1 MGDVLVLDRTAPRR
15 SDRASLPAIAP
26 LEPRAAAAAHQGV
39 STTEAVFRSPGL
51 ALLAAVSILEG
62 YRWLGVIPVDGSR
75 LSLFVF
81 GRVGAAGFA
90 GLALASAVALT
101 GAAPRRRTRDQWL
114 VVALASLVVMAT
126 CALAATASGDWA
138 RYSLGAADLA
148 LATASGAALIVVER
162 GRRAERQGAEPA
174 TGPGISD
181 HAESGA

>member
-1 MGDVLVLDRTAPRR
+1 MGDVLMLERTAPRR

-26 LEPRAAAAAHQGV
+26 LEPRAAAAHQGV

-62 YRWLGVIPVDGSR
+62 YRWIGVIPVDGSR

-81 GRVGAAGFA
+81 GRVGAAVFA

-126 CALAATASGDWA
+126 CALAAASADWT
-138 RYSLGAADLA
+138 RYGLGAADLA
-148 LATASGAALIVVER
+148 LATASVAALIVVER

-174 TGPGISD
+174 TDPGISD
-181 HAESGA
+181 HTASAA